1 MRYAIALSLTFL
13 LLASSAARAHEDTD
27 NPEHHH
33 SMAGEAPA
41 VRTRADGS
49 RTVTGLGRFYRRV
62 PLVDYDQ
69 PDEFHVICH
78 GRGAVHGECVASGP
92 ISQHSK
98 TGRLARQDHRT
109 GDLMRDEQGEI
120 VYYGPPREITGRVR
134 LPDGSLEPSAWSTTD
149 YNAAR
154 LRRERPEDP
163 PPTEREDWIVWD
175 AQLEFDVQG
184 RAFRG
189 GECTKRTYAGACTAV
204 TVEAGQCI
212 DWFEHLPSGLRR
224 ESRVCMPGG

>member
-1 MRYAIALSLTFL
+1 MRYAIGLSLTFL

-33 SMAGEAPA
+33 SMVGEAPA

-62 PLVDYDQ
+62 PLVDHDQ

-92 ISQHSK
+92 VGQDRA
-98 TGRLARQDHRT
+98 TGRLFRQDHRT
-109 GDLMRDEQGEI
+109 GSRML
-120 VYYGPPREITGRVR
+120 VPYGPPRELAGRAYR
-134 LPDGSLEPSAWSTTD
+134 PEDNSLVLSAWSIMGV
-149 YNAAR
+149 NADR

-163 PPTEREDWIVWD
+163 PPTERENLLLQF
-175 AQLEFDVQG
+175 AGQG
-184 RAFRG
+184 RFFRG
-189 GECTKRTYAGACTAV
+189 GKCAKQVGGVCTEV
-204 TVEAGQCI
+204 TVKAGQCI
-212 DWFEHLPSGLRR
+212 EWYEHLPSGLRR
-224 ESRVCMPGG
+224 EWRECAPGG

>member
-1 MRYAIALSLTFL
+1 MRYAIGLSLTFL

-33 SMAGEAPA
+33 SMVGEAPA

-62 PLVDYDQ
+62 PLVDHQQ

-78 GRGAVHGECVASGP
+78 GRGTVHGECVASGP
-92 ISQHSK
+92 VSQSGK
-98 TGRLARQDHRT
+98 TGRLVRQDNRT
-109 GDLMRDEQGEI
+109 GELLRDEQGEI
-120 VYYGPPREITGRVR
+120 VYYGPPREITGRKR
-134 LPDGSLEPSAWSTTD
+134 LPDGSLVPSAWGIMNH
-149 YNAAR
+149 NAAR

-163 PPTEREDWIVWD
+163 PPTEREDFSQGIRGRLD
-175 AQLEFDVQG
+175 FDVQG
-184 RAFRG
+184 RAFLG
-189 GECTKRTYAGACTAV
+189 GVCTKRVFGACTEV

-212 DWFEHLPSGLRR
+212 EWFEHLPSGLRR
-224 ESRVCMPGG
+224 ESRECVPGG